1 MIFKSSVLFFV
12 TEMAYLLYS
21 SLMGEG
27 NVLNMGNLHCL
38 VVVLVSDEKLNC
50 FDFGRKFFLK
60 TKRDNFHSG
69 PVETPSGCINVAL

>member
-27 NVLNMGNLHCL
+27 NVLF
-38 VVVLVSDEKLNC
+38 VLRIDEKLI
-50 FDFGRKFFLK
+50 
-60 TKRDNFHSG
+60 NFPTLGSQRNWEVFQMHLAFA
-69 PVETPSGCINVAL
+69 VFVVA